1 MQMNNHILRDFLKK
15 RNAWGEFVF
24 NTRKSST
31 TTPFYPFKENTK
43 AKDIIDYAFYWCETP
58 QGHDYW
64 AKLHYEY
71 RKLMEKYETS
81 QK

>member
-15 RNAWGEFVF
+15 QNAWGEFVF
-24 NTRKSST
+24 NTRKSHT
-31 TTPFYPFKENTK
+31 ATPFYPFKENIK
-43 AKDIIDYAFYWCETP
+43 AKDIIDYAFCWGNTL

-64 AKLHYEY
+64 EKLHYEY